1 MSIKTSNR
9 AGDGGLIKVETSS
22 AQDSGNININ
32 VAPSVAGQSNIG
44 VRVAGSIDGNS
55 GGHIKIR
62 SGDSDTGV
70 GGNMLLGTG
79 TARHETIS
87 RLDSPPTS
95 DIHDTLYMVN
105 MSKCASFLTFTR
117 TVRSKHRQIPVG
129 QNFAAHFVCFPYSD

>member
-1 MSIKTSNR
+1 M
-9 AGDGGLIKVETSS
+9 ETSS

-79 TARHETIS
+79 ANSKISGNIKFEASGSSTGDSGDLRLNTANS
-87 RLDSPPTS
+87 ALSG
-95 DIHDTLYMVN
+95 
-105 MSKCASFLTFTR
+105 SFVIQSGKSLR
-117 TVRSKHRQIPVG
+117 RNRRY
-129 QNFAAHFVCFPYSD
+129 CD